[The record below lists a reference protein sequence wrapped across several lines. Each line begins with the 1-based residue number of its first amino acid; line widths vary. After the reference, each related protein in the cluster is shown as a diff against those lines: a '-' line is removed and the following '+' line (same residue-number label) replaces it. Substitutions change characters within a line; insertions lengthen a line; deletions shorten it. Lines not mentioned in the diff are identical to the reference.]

1 MHIALVAAAL
11 LALAPA
17 PQAVPAMTGL
27 SPAEK
32 SAAAQVTAA
41 GISGDVRFLSDD
53 LLEGRAPGTR
63 GDELAIKFIAAQ
75 LESMGLQ
82 PGAPADANA
91 PADAPRSFIQNVPL
105 VRLAAKVPAEVAFT
119 HGAQKLS
126 LTTRGGAQADLVL
139 NADAQIDLAR
149 IDAASLVF
157 AGYGIVAPEYGWDDY
172 KDIDVRGKIVV
183 LLNFNPPFGTGGADL
198 AGDGRGPE
206 AAASSDHDGKRVRL
220 WYGRWDY
227 KYLTAAAHGAA
238 GALIIHTTESAG
250 YPWQVL
256 SNSADGV
263 RFDLPATGA
272 PHMQFQGWITNDAAG
287 KLFALGGASLDELR
301 AQATGPGSKNFKPV
315 PLPIETSFTMPI
327 ARTTVQSAN
336 VIGMIPGTDPKL
348 RSEAVLFTAHHDHL
362 GSVPPVPPNTDG
374 IYNGALDNAS
384 GVAAIL
390 TIAHAALRAP
400 AKRSLYFCLVTAEE
414 QGLLGSR
421 YLAEHPPVLAGRIA
435 ADINTD
441 SFNKWG
447 LTRDVGEIGLGKSSI
462 DDVVRKAAAE
472 QGRTVHGDPF
482 PDRGAFY
489 RSDNFEFAKVGV
501 PVVVVKGGPDYL
513 NRPQGWGREQQEKYE
528 LENYHQP
535 SDEYPPL
542 GSPEAWNL
550 AGAVQDAQL
559 ELVVGLRIANAP
571 QMPHWKPGDEFE
583 QARKTAPR

>member
-1 MHIALVAAAL
+1 MLTPFLAAAL
-11 LALAPA
+11 LALAPT
-17 PQAVPAMTGL
+17 PQKAHPMTGL

-32 SAAAQVTAA
+32 SATARLTAA
-41 GISGDVRFLSDD
+41 EISGDVRFLSDD
-53 LLEGRAPGTR
+53 LLEGRMPGTR
-63 GDELAIKFIAAQ
+63 GDELAVKFIAAK
-75 LESMGLQ
+75 LESMGLA
-82 PGAPADANA
+82 PGAPAEPGQAEGA
-91 PADAPRSFIQNVPL
+91 ARSFIQKVPL
-105 VRLAAKVPAEVAFT
+105 ERLAAKVPGQIVFT
-119 HGAQKLS
+119 HGTEKLS
-126 LTTRGGAQADLVL
+126 LTTVGGSKADLVM

-149 IDAASLVF
+149 IDAADLVF

-172 KDIDVRGKIVV
+172 KDVDVRGKIVV
-183 LLNFNPPFGTGGADL
+183 LLNFNPPF
-198 AGDGRGPE
+198 AGE
-206 AAASSDHDGKRVRL
+206 HDGKRVRL

-263 RFDLPATGA
+263 RFDLPSHGE
-272 PHMQFQGWITNDAAG
+272 PHMQFQGWVTNDAAE
-287 KLFALGGASLDELR
+287 KLFTLGGAKLDELR
-301 AQATGPGSKNFKPV
+301 ARATGPDAKSFKPV
-315 PLPIETSFTMPI
+315 PLALKTSFTMPI
-327 ARTTVQSAN
+327 TRTTVESAN

-348 RSEAVLFTAHHDHL
+348 RDEAVIFTAHHDHL
-362 GSVPPVPPNTDG
+362 GSVPPVPPKTDG

-390 TIAHAALRAP
+390 AIARAATSAP

-421 YLAEHPPVLAGRIA
+421 YLAEHPPVPAGRIA

-462 DDVVRKAAAE
+462 DQVVAKAAAE
-472 QGRTVHGDPF
+472 QGRVVHGDPF

-513 NRPQGWGREQQEKYE
+513 NRPAGWGREQQEQYE

-542 GSPEAWNL
+542 GSKEAWNL
-550 AGAVQDAQL
+550 DGAVQDAQL

-571 QMPHWKPGDEFE
+571 QLPQWKAGDEFE
-583 QARKTAPR
+583 KARKTAAK